1 MTKKLIEIEKSKKH
15 LIDKASLWGVPLVF
29 FILFFVF
36 LFLINYSA
44 SAGPSATA
52 VAQNTSFF
60 ALYKVLL
67 SAGVPLI
74 LTGLIL
80 NSSSVLPIDF
90 YLKSNSSY
98 LFTNHWL
105 TILFKIIIIVV
116 GLILWLLSSISEP
129 ESKIPYSFWDYVL
142 VAIGILFILGIAIQI
157 INSIKNLIQNKED
170 YILIDEESLKW
181 FDNKNE
187 SVNEIKFSEIKSCAK
202 IFEETEKS
210 PEIIGILFNS
220 GMENEF
226 KIEFESMSLIPQ
238 GKFIYDL
245 ISKKISN
252 KTTEE

>member
-1 MTKKLIEIEKSKKH
+1 MTKKLIDLKKAKKQ
-15 LIDKASLWGVPLVF
+15 LVDKDSLWGLPLVF

-52 VAQNTSFF
+52 VAQKTSFF

-67 SAGVPLI
+67 SSGVPLV

-80 NSSSVLPIDF
+80 SSSSVFPIDF

-105 TILFKIIIIVV
+105 TILFKIIIILI
-116 GLILWLLSSISEP
+116 GLILWLLSSLFEP
-129 ESKIPYSFWDYVL
+129 ESNIPYSFWDYVL

-157 INSIKNLIQNKED
+157 IYSIKSLIQNKED
-170 YILIDEESLKW
+170 YILIDEESLEW

-187 SVNEIKFSEIKSCAK
+187 SVKKIKFSEIKSFTK
-202 IFEETEKS
+202 ILEETEKS
-210 PEIIGILFNS
+210 PEITGIQFNS

-238 GKFIYDL
+238 SKFIYNI

-252 KTTEE
+252 KTPEE